1 MTASPEYISMK
12 EVNRLALPAIFA
24 GIAEPIIALIDTAF
38 IGHIG
43 TSALG
48 GIGIGSSLFLLF
60 VWVMSQTKSAIS
72 AIVSR
77 HYGAGTLD
85 SIKGLIPQA
94 LITVFLLGL
103 IVWFFTAF
111 FSIQLLELYSA
122 SGDVLEAAN
131 SYFSIR
137 CIGFP
142 IVLSTFSIFG
152 IFRGMQNTSW
162 AMYISIS
169 AALLNVILDYALI
182 FGVEGII
189 APMGVEGA
197 AWASL
202 MAQVAMLI
210 ASIYMLLKHTPFK
223 LRTFGDLH
231 PEYRNLLGLSSG
243 FIIRTLA
250 LNVTYFLAN
259 RYATVY
265 GDAQLAAH
273 TIAMNIWLFSA
284 FFIDGYANAGNALSG
299 RLLGRGNT
307 KELHR
312 VGMKLMWLSMGI
324 ASLLSIAYL
333 LLYPWMGSFFTKDP
347 LVLSIFGSMFW
358 MVIISQP
365 LNAIAYS
372 FDGIFKGLGN
382 ARYLMNTLLAASFIG
397 FIPMLF
403 LADSLSWGLK
413 GIWAAMIVFMLVRAV
428 SLFWKFKTAY
438 RTK

>member
-1 MTASPEYISMK
+1 MTTSPEHISMK
-12 EVNRLALPAIFA
+12 EVNRLALPAIAA

-85 SIKGLIPQA
+85 SIRGLIPQA
-94 LITVFLLGL
+94 LITVFLVGL
-103 IVWFFTAF
+103 FVWFFTDF

-122 SGDVLEAAN
+122 KGDVLKAAN

-142 IVLSTFSIFG
+142 IVLSTFTIFG

-182 FGVEGII
+182 FGIEGVI

-259 RYATVY
+259 RYATVH

-299 RLLGRGNT
+299 RLLGRGDT
-307 KELHR
+307 KELFS

-324 ASLLSIAYL
+324 AALLSLVYL
-333 LLYPWMGSFFTKDP
+333 LMYPWMGGFFTQDP
-347 LVLSIFGSMFW
+347 LVISLFGSMFW
-358 MVIISQP
+358 IVIISQP

-382 ARYLMNTLLAASFIG
+382 AQYLMKILLSATFLG
-397 FIPMLF
+397 FIPML
-403 LADSLSWGLK
+403 LLSDAMSWGLK
-413 GIWAAMIVFMLVRAV
+413 GIWSAMIIFMAVRAV
-428 SLFWKFKTAY
+428 SLLWKFNTLY